1 MRIKRGILKSIIICL
16 GVAGV
21 VAQGH
26 AANMCIDSKKIAL
39 IQFDACLKR
48 AAASMAKH
56 YNRSETVD
64 DTVFGFR
71 GEYVAGIL
79 CNATD
84 RGVVFFAS
92 SGPDANVCHQSMES
106 LIKDF

>member
-1 MRIKRGILKSIIICL
+1 MRIKGGILKSIIICL

-26 AANMCIDSKKIAL
+26 AANMCIDSKKLAIP
-39 IQFDACLKR
+39 FDACLKR
-48 AAASMAKH
+48 AAAAIAKH
-56 YNRSETVD
+56 YRRTERTD

-84 RGVVFFAS
+84 KGVVFIAS
-92 SGPDANVCHQSMES
+92 SGPDANECRKSMDS